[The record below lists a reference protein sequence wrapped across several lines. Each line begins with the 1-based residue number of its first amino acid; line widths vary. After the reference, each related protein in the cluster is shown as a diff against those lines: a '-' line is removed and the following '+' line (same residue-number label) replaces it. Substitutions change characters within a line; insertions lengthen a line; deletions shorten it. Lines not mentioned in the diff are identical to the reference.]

1 MQDEDIMNRKP
12 SPLIAAIVAV
22 IALLTP
28 ISVPGNQTQKT
39 PQGKISGLVLNVTS
53 GAPLLKAGVEVVG
66 QGTKVE
72 TGIDGDYII
81 SLPPGIYTLRVYRE
95 GFVEQTIEK
104 VEVKAGS
111 TTELNAV
118 LQAVGAGESVT
129 VSAGASNDAAA
140 IIEDRKAATTI
151 SESISAVEI
160 AKDTASSAAG
170 VLQRAPGV
178 SLVKDFV
185 YVRGLGERY
194 SNTSLNNSI
203 LPTTEPDRKVV
214 PMDLI
219 PSSLL
224 QSVRI
229 LKTFTPDQP
238 GEFSGGLVKLDTVE
252 LPRAASLSVSYSLG
266 FNSQTQGEDFLNYP
280 GGGIRDFLG
289 FGRRHRAL
297 PGGIPQNERVLRGN
311 IFLPGGFTP
320 AELQAFGR
328 SFENTWNPRA
338 QDARPNN
345 GWSISGGDSFGKFGI
360 VGALSFKN
368 ELHTRDEI
376 KNFYQISG
384 SNQITPSSAYDYTS
398 SRETARLGGAF
409 NLAYELSK
417 NNKLFFKNFLTN
429 QGTDETRIFEG
440 FNQDRG
446 TTLRNTRLRYIQ
458 ERIYS
463 GQLSGDHVL
472 SWIGDTIFTWRYS
485 YSRATLDEPDLRE
498 ALYEFSLSAND
509 FIYFNQTQSLFR
521 LFNQMRENLREPAF
535 DVSKF
540 FFFGSKALNVKAGA
554 SYINR
559 DRVFDSRRFRFVP
572 RDLQNI
578 DTSQSPEQLLLPA
591 NISPDRGFEI
601 REETRTTDH
610 YDALH
615 NITAGY
621 LMADLSWKKWRFIGG
636 VRGERSIQ
644 RVQTFEP
651 YRPEVIP
658 VSANLDDM
666 DWLPSVGLAYN
677 FRNQTM
683 SLRGG
688 LSRTLARPQ
697 FRELSPFEFTDVT
710 GGRSSVGNPDLKRT
724 LITNYDARYEWFLTP
739 TDLLAVSIFHKDLD
753 DPIEIVVQAQTT
765 LITSYRNAD
774 KARNTGLEIEFRKN
788 IGDWWERLKP
798 LSLNLN
804 YTYVRSRVQIG
815 EQNRSLLTNTE
826 RPLVGQAE
834 NIFNLVFDYAIPSI
848 DAEARAL
855 FNYTGERISDVG
867 ALGLPDIIE
876 HGYPNLDLLFAKHF
890 GGERRWRVEFTVEN
904 LLNRQIDYRLD
915 NQAFNVYRNGRT
927 FAFGVSYKIF

>member
-1 MQDEDIMNRKP
+1 
-12 SPLIAAIVAV
+12 LIAVTTAI
-22 IALLTP
+22 LYLFTP
-28 ISVPGNQTQKT
+28 ASVLSNQSQKSQT
-39 PQGKISGLVLNVTS
+39 GKISGLVLNVTS
-53 GAPLLKAGVEVVG
+53 GDPLIKAGVEVIG
-66 QGTKVE
+66 QGIRTE
-72 TGIDGDYII
+72 TGTDGDYTIT
-81 SLPPGIYTLRVYRE
+81 LPPGTYSVKVSRE
-95 GFVEQTIEK
+95 GFVERTVEK
-104 VEVKAGS
+104 VGVKAGE

-118 LQAVGAGESVT
+118 LQPVGAGEQVT
-129 VSAGASNDAAA
+129 VTAGASNDAAA

-151 SESISAVEI
+151 SETISAVEI
-160 AKDTASSAAG
+160 SKDTASSAAG
-170 VLQRAPGV
+170 ILARAPGV
-178 SLVKDFV
+178 SLVKEFV

-219 PSSLL
+219 PSNLL
-224 QSVRI
+224 QNVRI

-252 LPRAASLSVSYSLG
+252 LPRAASLSLSYSLG
-266 FNSQTQGEDFLNYP
+266 FNSQTVGEDFLNYP
-280 GGGIRDFLG
+280 GGGLRDFFG

-297 PGGIPQNERVLRGN
+297 PGGVPQNERVLREVIVGGQV
-311 IFLPGGFTP
+311 ILPGLTP
-320 AELQAFGR
+320 AELQALGR
-328 SFENTWNPRA
+328 SFENIWNPRA
-338 QDARPNN
+338 ASARPDN
-345 GWSISGGDSFGKFGI
+345 GWSISGGDSFGKFGV

-368 ELHTRDEI
+368 ELNTRDEI

-384 SNQITPSSAYDYTS
+384 EDQITPSSTYDYTS
-398 SRETARLGGAF
+398 SRTTARLGGAF
-409 NLAYELSK
+409 NLTYELSK
-417 NNKLFFKNFLTN
+417 NNKFFFKNFLTN
-429 QGTDETRIFEG
+429 QGIDETRIFEG

-463 GQLSGDHVL
+463 GQLSGDHIL
-472 SWIGDTIFTWRYS
+472 SWAGDTIFTWRYT

-498 ALYEFSLSAND
+498 VLYEFSPVAND

-521 LFNQMRENLREPAF
+521 LFNKMRENLREPAF
-535 DVSKF
+535 DLSKF
-540 FFFGSKALNVKAGA
+540 FFLGSKALNIKAGA

-572 RDLQNI
+572 RDLQGV
-578 DTSQSPEQLLLPA
+578 DTTQSPEQLLVPI
-591 NISPDRGFEI
+591 NISPDRGFEL

-621 LMADLSWKKWRFIGG
+621 LMGDLSFGKWRFIGG
-636 VRGERSIQ
+636 ARVERSIQ

-651 YRPEVIP
+651 YRPEFQP
-658 VSANLDDM
+658 VFANLADT
-666 DWLPSVGLAYN
+666 DWLPSIGIAYN
-677 FRNQTM
+677 FLNQTM

-688 LSRTLARPQ
+688 FSRTLARPQ

-724 LITNYDARYEWFLTP
+724 LIANYDVRYEWFLTP
-739 TDLLAVSIFHKDLD
+739 TDLVALSVFHKDLD

-788 IGDWWERLKP
+788 IGDWWERFKN
-798 LSLNLN
+798 LSVNMN
-804 YTYVRSRVQIG
+804 YTFVRSRVKIG
-815 EQNRSLLTNTE
+815 EQNRSLLTRTE

-834 NIFNLVFDYAIPSI
+834 NIFNLVLDYGLPSI
-848 DAEARAL
+848 AAEARAL

-867 ALGLPDIIE
+867 SLGLPDIIE
-876 HGYPNLDLLFAKHF
+876 HGYPNLDLLFAKHL
-890 GGERRWRVEFTVEN
+890 GSENRWRVEFSVEN
-904 LLNRQIDYRLD
+904 LLDRQVDYRLD
-915 NQAFNVYRNGRT
+915 NQAFNVYRYGRKYE
-927 FAFGVSYKIF
+927 FKVSYKIF

>member
-1 MQDEDIMNRKP
+1 MNRKP
-12 SPLIAAIVAV
+12 SPLIATVVAV
-22 IALLTP
+22 LSLLTP
-28 ISVPGNQTQKT
+28 ISVLSNQTQK
-39 PQGKISGLVLNVTS
+39 PSQGKISGLVLNVTT
-53 GAPLLKAGVEVVG
+53 GDPLLKAGVEVVG
-66 QGTKVE
+66 RGMKVE
-72 TGIDGDYII
+72 TGIDGDYTL
-81 SLPPGIYTLRVYRE
+81 SLPPGTYTLRVYRE

-104 VEVKAGS
+104 VEVKAGA

-266 FNSQTQGEDFLNYP
+266 FNSQTHGDDFLNYP
-280 GGGIRDFLG
+280 GGGVRDFFG

-297 PGGIPQNERVLRGN
+297 PGGVPQNERVLRETVVGGEV
-311 IFLPGGFTP
+311 IIPGLTP
-320 AELQAFGR
+320 AELQALGR
-328 SFENTWNPRA
+328 SFENIWNPRVEGT
-338 QDARPNN
+338 RPNN
-345 GWSISGGDSFGKFGI
+345 GWSISGGDSFGKFGV

-368 ELHTRDEI
+368 ELHTRDEVR
-376 KNFYQISG
+376 NFYQISG
-384 SNQITPSSAYDYTS
+384 PNQITPSSTYDYTS
-398 SRETARLGGAF
+398 SRTTARLGGAF

-417 NNKLFFKNFLTN
+417 NNKFFFKNFLTN
-429 QGTDETRIFEG
+429 QGTDDTRIFEG
-440 FNQDRG
+440 FYQDRG
-446 TTLRNTRLRYIQ
+446 TVIRNTRLRYIQ
-458 ERIYS
+458 ERIYT
-463 GQLSGDHVL
+463 GQVSGDHIL
-472 SWIGDTIFTWRYS
+472 SWAGDTIFTWRYT

-498 ALYEFSLSAND
+498 ALYEFNLSAND

-535 DVSKF
+535 DLSKF
-540 FFFGSKALNVKAGA
+540 WFLGSKALNVKAGA

-559 DRVFDSRRFRFVP
+559 DRLFDSRRFRFLP

-578 DTSQSPEQLLLPA
+578 DISQSPEQLLVQA

-658 VSANLDDM
+658 VSANLDDT

-688 LSRTLARPQ
+688 FSRTVARPQ

-710 GGRSSVGNPDLKRT
+710 GGRSSVGNPNLTRT
-724 LITNYDARYEWFLTP
+724 LITNYDVRYEWFLTP
-739 TDLLAVSIFHKDLD
+739 TDLLALSVFHKDID
-753 DPIEIVVQAQTT
+753 DPIEIIVQAQTT

-774 KARNTGLEIEFRKN
+774 KARNTGMEVEFRKN
-788 IGDWWERLKP
+788 IGDWWERLKHF
-798 LSLNLN
+798 SLNLN

-815 EQNRSLLTNTE
+815 EQDRSLLTNTE

-834 NIFNLVFDYAIPSI
+834 NIFNLVLDYGIPSI

-876 HGYPNLDLLFAKHF
+876 HGYPNLDLLFAKHL

-915 NQAFNVYRNGRT
+915 NQAFNVYRSGRT